1 MSKRINIVLPD
12 KTIAALDRVAAKGDR
27 SRFIDRAV
35 RHLVEV
41 EGKANLRRQLKE
53 EAIANGDR
61 DLAIAV
67 EWFPLEE
74 EAAHLVETSRSRK
87 PARKR
92 A

>member
-12 KTIAALDRVAAKGDR
+12 QTAAVLDRVTTRGNR
-27 SRFIDRAV
+27 SRFIDLAV
-35 RHLVEV
+35 KRLVEV
-41 EGKANLRRQLKE
+41 EGKANLRQQLKE
-53 EAIANGDR
+53 EAIGNAER
-61 DLAIAV
+61 DLEIAA

-74 EAAHLVETSRSRK
+74 EAAQIAEVRQSRK